1 MPIIVVSDSFFEDG
15 FGKWTVFLSRAYPL
29 NHNEGDVD
37 FNGEIFIRDC

>member
-1 MPIIVVSDSFFEDG
+1 VDCI
-15 FGKWTVFLSRAYPL
+15 FLSRACPL